1 MGLSLQK
8 QRPLKFSLG
17 QTFYAQGPKKKR
29 AFGFVNTIEEEML
42 GVEIEYLGFAS
53 ILENVAPDMK
63 RLVVNNGIKEIR
75 VGDRLLIRE
84 ESSINSTIFPTEP
97 SADMSGQIVAFLGGE
112 TLASQ
117 LDTVVINLGNE
128 DNLETGNILSIQKEG
143 TRLTDEVE
151 RAKMPFLERMRTL
164 FDQDRLSIP
173 GNGVGTLLV
182 YKTFD
187 RLSYAVILTSTE
199 PAELFNEVVSP

>member
-1 MGLSLQK
+1 
-8 QRPLKFSLG
+8 
-17 QTFYAQGPKKKR
+17 
-29 AFGFVNTIEEEML
+29 
-42 GVEIEYLGFAS
+42 
-53 ILENVAPDMK
+53 
-63 RLVVNNGIKEIR
+63 
-75 VGDRLLIRE
+75 
-84 ESSINSTIFPTEP
+84 
-97 SADMSGQIVAFLGGE
+97 MSGQIVAFLGGE

>member
-1 MGLSLQK
+1 
-8 QRPLKFSLG
+8 
-17 QTFYAQGPKKKR
+17 
-29 AFGFVNTIEEEML
+29 ML

-128 DNLETGNILSIQKEG
+128 DNLETGNILSIQKKG